1 MVMVVL
7 DPGFWIVVGVGVV
20 LGATLFYVV
29 RRRARSVEKRDA
41 LDGASAAEVVRE
53 KAAAKGAPSAVSEPI
68 LPTEIAP
75 SSPPPIA
82 AAAPAIE
89 VESQAAG
96 AVAPSSAPA
105 STGPFDAAAVI
116 APPSKFRLRERLA
129 KTSQALVGRIEAL
142 LGGRQVDD
150 ALLGELEALLFTA
163 DLGVQTAQGILDQV
177 RREARGLA
185 ATAVKDVLRK
195 AIAEKLARVQLAED
209 PVLHSPHK
217 PHVIL
222 VLGVNGSGKTTT
234 IGKLAAHYTKMGK
247 KVVLGAGDTFRAAAT
262 EQLQVWGERTGCEVV
277 VGREGGDPSSVAFDA
292 VKRAVAVGAD
302 LAIIDTA
309 GRLQTREPL
318 IEELKK
324 IVRVTGKALAGAPH
338 ETLLVLDSNTG
349 QNALSQ
355 ARVFTQAAGVTGIVL
370 TKLDGTAKGGVIVG
384 LADEFGIPVR
394 NVGVGEAVEDL
405 REFCADEF
413 VAALFET

>member
-1 MVMVVL
+1 MISNS
-7 DPGFWIVVGVGVV
+7 GFWFWLLAGFGLVA
-20 LGATLFYVV
+20 GATLFYVAR
-29 RRRARSVEKRDA
+29 RRRAR
-41 LDGASAAEVVRE
+41 AAELEAARRTAAEAELAATPVRMQP
-53 KAAAKGAPSAVSEPI
+53 APE
-68 LPTEIAP
+68 LAP
-75 SSPPPIA
+75 E
-82 AAAPAIE
+82 AAPAPGAR
-89 VESQAAG
+89 ESLAQPPTGVSPVVVAHPTPK
-96 AVAPSSAPA
+96 AVASP
-105 STGPFDAAAVI
+105 TRG
-116 APPSKFRLRERLA
+116 LRERLA
-129 KTSQALVGRIEAL
+129 KTSQALVGRIEAV
-142 LGGRQVDD
+142 LGGRQLDE

-163 DLGVQTAQGILDQV
+163 DLGVQTAQRLLDEV
-177 RREARGLA
+177 RREARGLDA
-185 ATAVKDVLRK
+185 AAVKAVLRK
-195 AIAEKLARVQLAED
+195 AIAAKLARAEFSED

-234 IGKLAAHYTKMGK
+234 IGKFAARYTKMGK

-262 EQLQVWGERTGCEVV
+262 EQLQVWGERVGCEVV
-277 VGREGGDPSSVAFDA
+277 AGREGGDPSAVAFET

-324 IVRVTGKALAGAPH
+324 IVRVTDKAFAGAPH

-349 QNALSQ
+349 QNAISQ
-355 ARVFTQAAGVTGIVL
+355 ARIFTEAAGVSGIVL

-405 REFCADEF
+405 REFRAAEF
-413 VAALFET
+413 VDALFEA